1 MRVRIPPR
9 TQIKPIAQ
17 RTMKRKTKNK
27 RTDINS
33 PNTCTGSVLGLAELI
48 GISHGKMRTLIGHLC
63 AAGLITSESSNKGT
77 TFRLTDRGEQV
88 LNFTSAD
95 VDDFSTILSVIQ
107 RPFGIAIL
115 HIIKQLTHNAL

>member
-1 MRVRIPPR
+1 MN
-9 TQIKPIAQ
+9 T
-17 RTMKRKTKNK
+17 TSL
-27 RTDINS
+27 NS
-33 PNTCTGSVLGLAELI
+33 ATGSVLGLAELI

-77 TFRLTDRGEQV
+77 AFRLTDRGEQV

-115 HIIKQLTHNAL
+115 LPLKQLTHNAL

>member
-1 MRVRIPPR
+1 MN
-9 TQIKPIAQ
+9 T
-17 RTMKRKTKNK
+17 TSL
-27 RTDINS
+27 NS
-33 PNTCTGSVLGLAELI
+33 ATGSVLGLAELI

-77 TFRLTDRGEQV
+77 AFRLTDRGEQV

-115 HIIKQLTHNAL
+115 HIIKQLTHNALRKTTSKMEFTFPTNIATLSPSTNG

>member
-9 TQIKPIAQ
+9 AQIKPIAQ
-17 RTMKRKTKNK
+17 RTMNK
-27 RTDINS
+27 EDRNKAIGPNS
-33 PNTCTGSVLGLAELI
+33 PNVCTGSVLGLAELI
-48 GISHGKMRTLIGHLC
+48 GISHGKMRTLIGHLR

-77 TFRLTDRGEQV
+77 AFRLTDRGEQV
-88 LNFTSAD
+88 LNFTSAE

>member
-1 MRVRIPPR
+1 MN
-9 TQIKPIAQ
+9 T
-17 RTMKRKTKNK
+17 TSL
-27 RTDINS
+27 NS
-33 PNTCTGSVLGLAELI
+33 ATGSVLGLAELI
-48 GISHGKMRTLIGHLC
+48 GIRSTLIGHLC

-77 TFRLTDRGEQV
+77 AFRLTDRGEQV

>member
-1 MRVRIPPR
+1 MN
-9 TQIKPIAQ
+9 T
-17 RTMKRKTKNK
+17 TSL
-27 RTDINS
+27 NS
-33 PNTCTGSVLGLAELI
+33 ATGSVLGLAELI

-77 TFRLTDRGEQV
+77 AFRLTDRGEQV

-115 HIIKQLTHNAL
+115 HIIKQLTHNALRKTTSKMGFTSPRNSATLSPSTNG

>member
-1 MRVRIPPR
+1 MN
-9 TQIKPIAQ
+9 T
-17 RTMKRKTKNK
+17 TSL
-27 RTDINS
+27 NS
-33 PNTCTGSVLGLAELI
+33 ATGSVLGLAELI
-48 GISHGKMRTLIGHLC
+48 GISHGKMRTLI

-77 TFRLTDRGEQV
+77 AFRLTDRGEQV

>member
-17 RTMKRKTKNK
+17 RTMNK
-27 RTDINS
+27 EDRNKDVG

-77 TFRLTDRGEQV
+77 AFRLTDRGEQV

>member
-1 MRVRIPPR
+1 
-9 TQIKPIAQ
+9 
-17 RTMKRKTKNK
+17 MKTATNL
-27 RTDINS
+27 NS
-33 PNTCTGSVLGLAELI
+33 ATGSVLGLAELI

-77 TFRLTDRGEQV
+77 AFRLTDRGEQV

-95 VDDFSTILSVIQ
+95 VDDFSTILSVLQ

>member
-1 MRVRIPPR
+1 
-9 TQIKPIAQ
+9 
-17 RTMKRKTKNK
+17 MKTATNL
-27 RTDINS
+27 NS
-33 PNTCTGSVLGLAELI
+33 ATGSVLGLAELI

-77 TFRLTDRGEQV
+77 AFRLTDRGEQV

-115 HIIKQLTHNAL
+115 HRHLYTLMYQTGNRMSYMQI

>member
-17 RTMKRKTKNK
+17 RTMKKEDRNK
-27 RTDINS
+27 DVGPNS

-77 TFRLTDRGEQV
+77 AFRLTDRGEQV

>member
-9 TQIKPIAQ
+9 AQIKPIAQ
-17 RTMKRKTKNK
+17 RTMNKEDRNK

-33 PNTCTGSVLGLAELI
+33 PNGCTGSVLGLAELL

-63 AAGLITSESSNKGT
+63 AAGLITSKSSNKGT
-77 TFRLTDRGEQV
+77 EFRLTDRGEQV

-115 HIIKQLTHNAL
+115 HIIKHLTHNAQ